1 MEVVERFRPIAEKK
15 DIKLKFTCSAPSAI
29 LSADHQKLTQLLSIV
44 ADNAIKYSGNGQQ
57 VEFCLKRAGKNVV
70 FEVTDNG
77 IGIDESELENI
88 FNRFY
93 RTDKARSRKEGGT
106 GLGLAIA
113 KQIVELHSGTIAAQS
128 SNNYVT
134 FTISLPLQP
143 AAFLPQA

>member
-106 GLGLAIA
+106 GLGLS
-113 KQIVELHSGTIAAQS
+113 IVKHAAQLLHAELRLES
-128 SNNYVT
+128 VPEHGTTVT
-134 FTISLPLQP
+134 VIL
-143 AAFLPQA
+143 